1 MSKKIKELEINV
13 LRQSFQG
20 VKDYVILQPIKLDSA
35 AEYEMRK
42 KLRGQKIKVKLVK
55 NTFARKVLEENG
67 VKLEDVW
74 SGPTMLCWGGDSIKS
89 LANSVDTAVKETKKD
104 PKAPD
109 KVKVKTA
116 VAEGQAVT
124 LDIAK
129 NLPTRLEA
137 IGEVLGAILAPGA
150 NLLAAMQG
158 PAGHLAGIITSVE
171 EKAEKAEKGAEAPA
185 AAG

>member
-1 MSKKIKELEINV
+1 MSKKIKELEINA

-55 NTFARKVLEENG
+55 NTFARRVLEENG
-67 VKLEDVW
+67 VKLDGVW
-74 SGPTMLCWGGDSIKS
+74 TGPTMLCWGGDSIKS
-89 LANSVDTAVKETKKD
+89 LANTVDTAVKETKKD

-109 KVKVKTA
+109 KIKVKTA
-116 VAEGQAVT
+116 VAEGQPVS
-124 LDIAK
+124 LDVAK
-129 NLPTRLEA
+129 TLPTRLEA
-137 IGEVLGAILAPGA
+137 IGDVLSAILGPGG

-158 PAGHLAGIITSVE
+158 PGVELAGIV
-171 EKAEKAEKGAEAPA
+171 KAIEEKAEKGADAPA